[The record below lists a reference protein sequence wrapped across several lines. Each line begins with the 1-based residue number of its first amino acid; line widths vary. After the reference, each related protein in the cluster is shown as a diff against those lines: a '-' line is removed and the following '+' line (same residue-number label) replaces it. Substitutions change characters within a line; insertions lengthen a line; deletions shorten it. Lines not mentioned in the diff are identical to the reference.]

1 MAYTLMAHEINISK
15 DILKRLLD
23 TQQILMTNDLKYEN
37 KLLFVNVLI
46 RILHL

>member
-1 MAYTLMAHEINISK
+1 MAHEINISK

-37 KLLFVNVLI
+37 KFKNVFLFVNVLI